1 MPDQSHS
8 LFFMDDDEDDRS
20 DMDDMSPSSIG
31 RDSIMSDAAQPT
43 LLTTTRTIVVSLFL
57 PCTVSSDPQPTA
69 PPPPPLQSQGGGSIS
84 SSTCTPPVAARKYQ
98 ASPATLSPASHL
110 PPLSASAGHSNTSSS
125 SADTTGTT
133 AASKVGSKH
142 LERRRSVGAVEF
154 KRQRKVSESRG
165 LRPDPSW
172 WHLESSGLGNI
183 GLQNA
188 VNSMRRRMLKPLW
201 IGSLGV
207 STKGWSDETKGNVV
221 AKMESERNC
230 MPVFLTDEE
239 VEGHYNQFCKQVLWK
254 PFHYQLRDYPKGEAY
269 EEQAWQQYVAVNQK
283 FADVIAQSYQPGDI
297 VWINDYHL
305 MLVPAMVR
313 KLLPDAIIGFFLHI
327 PFPSSEIFR
336 CLHVRKEILEGMLGA
351 DMIGFQTYPFMRHFL
366 MTCTR
371 LLALESTPRGVQLE
385 DRVVSVMPIPIGIDL
400 GALNEKRAHPEV
412 AEIVASLKERY
423 AGMKVLI
430 GRDKNDYVK
439 GVRQKMLAFERFL
452 KEYPEWVGRVVLI
465 QVALSTTEANESEC
479 RVSDVVARINSRY
492 GTLEHAPVVYLQQDI
507 SFSHYL
513 ALWTIADACVITSLR
528 DGMNLTSHEYVVCQ
542 EQNHGPLIISEFAG
556 TYGSFGAALRVNPW
570 DVREV
575 SEAINEALNMSD
587 EEKDFRWKELYSHVI
602 GNTAPTYV
610 ETFTAELVKAHEEV
624 TRTVSTSIPPLPEDL
639 VLAEYAQSRKRVFFL
654 DQDGTIMNFNKH
666 SSTTLLASRIPTQR
680 VVDVIRK
687 LASDPRNIVYIMSGR
702 CKAEM
707 QDFNGIPNVGL
718 CAENGCFLK
727 YANRNSWETMLPDHD
742 LSWRKQVMEIFEYYT
757 DRTPGSYIEQKEI
770 GMVWHYGHADMN
782 FGSWQAAECQNH
794 LEQALTT
801 SFAIHVLG
809 KKRSLE
815 VMPRNCN
822 KGTVIRRVLEHHQGR
837 GTQSRRANNRN
848 SLGFITTGSMGAAD
862 GKAVKRRSISNG
874 GGADTGGVGE
884 GCAFP
889 AHDRQF
895 SEDGLL
901 ADGMTREPASMA
913 GAASADF
920 AGNEVAAS
928 STGSGTQPTKERI
941 DFCFCVGDDR
951 ADEYMFEYLR
961 RLEMHSN
968 KKELRSEPTTPFDEL
983 RYFGGGLSGV
993 TSPPGSVQHRVA
1005 MAGGNTSGTTAGGA
1019 ATFSGPLA
1027 ATPGSVGSHEGD
1039 RFSPNASPIE
1049 SPASATLPHVGD
1061 HHFGKAHPYLQ
1072 HQHQPR
1078 QEHQQ
1083 HQHQHSGPNDKAH
1096 LPESVVAAISTLPNS
1111 FELEMPVG
1119 RGSPVPS
1126 SNSSQAAATNVAS
1139 STVTHK
1145 QQQQLHRGHVFS
1157 PTTTATTM
1165 QAATTTTTSATA
1177 TTTTTTSAPTTP
1189 GSRGR
1194 RCVITAT
1201 VGKKSSAAKWCMS
1214 APQEVLG
1221 LLESFVR
1228 CGVTHKGGRSTVPQV
1243 EVGEAES

>member
-1 MPDQSHS
+1 MPDHSHS

-31 RDSIMSDAAQPT
+31 RDSVLSDAAHPT
-43 LLTTTRTIVVSLFL
+43 LLTTTRTIIVSLFL
-57 PCTVSSDPQPTA
+57 PCTVSSDPQPTP
-69 PPPPPLQSQGGGSIS
+69 PPPPPLQTSQGGTT
-84 SSTCTPPVAARKYQ
+84 SSTSTPPIAARKYQ
-98 ASPATLSPASHL
+98 SPATLSPASHH
-110 PPLSASAGHSNTSSS
+110 PPLSAGHSSSSSS
-125 SADTTGTT
+125 SATATT
-133 AASKVGSKH
+133 SKAGAGAKH

-172 WHLESSGLGNI
+172 WHLEASGLGNI

-188 VNSMRRRMLKPLW
+188 VNSMRRRMLKPVW

-207 STKGWSDETKGNVV
+207 STKGWSEETKGNVV
-221 AKMESERNC
+221 SKMENERNC
-230 MPVFLTDEE
+230 VPVFLTDEE

-283 FADVIAQSYQPGDI
+283 FADVIAETYQPGDI

-336 CLHVRKEILEGMLGA
+336 CLHVREDILEGMLGA

-385 DRVVSVMPIPIGIDL
+385 DRVVAVMPIPIGIDL

-465 QVALSTTEANESEC
+465 QVALSTTEANENEC

-492 GTLEHAPVVYLQQDI
+492 GTIEHAPVVYLHQDI

-602 GNTAPTYV
+602 GNTAQTYV
-610 ETFTAELVKAHEEV
+610 ETYTAELVKAHEEV

-666 SSTTLLASRIPTQR
+666 SSTTLLSSRIPTQR

-837 GTQSRRANNRN
+837 GTQNRRANHRN
-848 SLGFITTGSMGAAD
+848 SLGFASGTGSLGAAD
-862 GKAVKRRSISNG
+862 GAKAAKCRSVS
-874 GGADTGGVGE
+874 GADSTSPGE
-884 GCAFP
+884 GCVFP
-889 AHDRQF
+889 AHDRQV
-895 SEDGLL
+895 SEDGLI
-901 ADGMTREPASMA
+901 ADAMTREPASMA
-913 GAASADF
+913 GAAAAD
-920 AGNEVAAS
+920 S
-928 STGSGTQPTKERI
+928 CSGTQPTKERI

-968 KKELRSEPTTPFDEL
+968 TKELRSEPPTPFDEL
-983 RYFGGGLSGV
+983 RNFGLGLNV
-993 TSPPGSVQHRVA
+993 TSPPASVQQRV
-1005 MAGGNTSGTTAGGA
+1005 GNTTAPGPPATT
-1019 ATFSGPLA
+1019 
-1027 ATPGSVGSHEGD
+1027 TPGSVGSHDGD

-1049 SPASATLPHVGD
+1049 SPASATLPHVGY
-1061 HHFGKAHPYLQ
+1061 HELGSKAHPYLQ
-1072 HQHQPR
+1072 HQNK
-1078 QEHQQ
+1078 QQ
-1083 HQHQHSGPNDKAH
+1083 QQNQHSGHNNTSH
-1096 LPESVVAAISTLPNS
+1096 LPDSVVAAISTLPNS
-1111 FELEMPVG
+1111 FELEMPAG
-1119 RGSPVPS
+1119 RGSPSP
-1126 SNSSQAAATNVAS
+1126 AAGTTATTTAS
-1139 STVTHK
+1139 AQK
-1145 QQQQLHRGHVFS
+1145 QPQSQLHRGHVFS
-1157 PTTTATTM
+1157 PTTTATMM
-1165 QAATTTTTSATA
+1165 QAATTTTTSL
-1177 TTTTTTSAPTTP
+1177 TSTSTSSPTTP

-1201 VGKKSSAAKWCMS
+1201 VGKKSSAAKWYMS

-1228 CGVTHKGGRSTVPQV
+1228 CGVTHKGGRSTVPQM
-1243 EVGEAES
+1243 EVVEAE